1 MTSMWLYFII
11 GALAVVLAYLYWL
24 ETQQTDTET
33 SVEEGKEGFYPGW
46 YGGRWRRPG
55 WGWRRP
61 GWWGG
66 GWGPYPYRPY
76 PYRPYPYYP
85 IY

>member
-1 MTSMWLYFII
+1 MNSIWLYFVI
-11 GALAVVLAYLYWL
+11 GALAVVLAYLYWQ
-24 ETQQTDTET
+24 EAQHAET
-33 SVEEGKEGFYPGW
+33 SVEEEGKEGFYPGW

-61 GWWGG
+61 GWG
-66 GWGPYPYRPY
+66 PY

-85 IY
+85 YYPYYQFY

>member
-1 MTSMWLYFII
+1 MTTTWLYFVI
-11 GALAVVLAYLYWL
+11 GALAVVLAYLYWQ
-24 ETQQTDTET
+24 EQQEQ
-33 SVEEGKEGFYPGW
+33 GQGIEGFYPVW
-46 YGGRWRRPG
+46 WGGRWRRPG
-55 WGWRRP
+55 WWGGSRWGRP

-66 GWGPYPYRPY
+66 SWGPYSY

>member
-1 MTSMWLYFII
+1 MASMWLYFVI
-11 GALAVVLAYLYWL
+11 GVLAVVLAYLYWQ
-24 ETQQTDTET
+24 EAQHTADVGEA
-33 SVEEGKEGFYPGW
+33 GKEGFYPVW
-46 YGGRWRRPG
+46 WGGRWRRPG

-76 PYRPYPYYP
+76 PYYPYY
-85 IY
+85 